1 MRESLVEVKA
11 VSENN
16 VQAIAEMRGAIG
28 EMRGTIE
35 RMIQL
40 AAVQQGNQEGM
51 QAQLKLLEERVTR
64 LESQ

>member
-40 AAVQQGNQEGM
+40 VALQQGNQEGT